1 MILTVLLSILTGC
14 NESDNSSA
22 KQTIKSTTEAN
33 NAASPALSDE
43 NSAEAVVDRKDN
55 EKSNDNLSIPEV
67 KDQNKEAEPD
77 LDALEIPSATEL
89 EESALPELTPPAA
102 PEVEEPALPE
112 LTPPAAPEVEEPAL
126 PELTQPAAPE
136 AETPALPELTQ
147 PAAPESDTPELP
159 ELTPPA
165 APEVEEPALP
175 ELTQP
180 AAPEAET
187 PALPELTQPA
197 VPESDT
203 PALPELTQPA
213 APEAETPALPELTQ
227 PAAPESETP
236 ALPELTQPA
245 APESETPAL
254 PELTQPAAPESETPA
269 LPELTQPVAPEAETP
284 ALPELTQPAAPEAE
298 TPALPESA
306 SPSVPK
312 LENPVLEDVESKPPV
327 VSDSIQ
333 TEDMGLAELPDS
345 ANALTNPASQPQAEK
360 PQTVQP
366 ETIGPKPTQITP
378 AQPVVQAAPS
388 VPQTLPD
395 QPAKTEIAPK
405 ADTIPV
411 ADTPKTANTDTVNEP
426 KWESKN
432 GSGTDA
438 NSLKKEAAKLVQT
451 EMQKLDDSLDL
462 NLVEPKDTTESRVI
476 PPPPKKTTAN
486 ASEPG
491 TLPSGAASDVSAAQ
505 SNNPLLEDIPQKQSD
520 QSNNVATAPQADVSQ
535 PNEIVKPPFDP
546 IKENGPI
553 FVGWGVPRVALVI
566 TGQQNGYLEPCGC
579 AGLDRMKGGLSRR
592 YSFIKGLR
600 DKGWPVI
607 ALDVGGMCNS
617 FGKQAELKFH
627 TTASAMRAMG
637 YDAIALGKAELGFPA
652 ADLLSEIV
660 NADGTPGMFVS
671 ANVSVFERNAGMP
684 LTYKILP
691 VNGLKFGVTSVLC
704 KSAQSSN
711 QNDEILLSQTK
722 ESLNKVMPILKEK
735 SDIRILLSH
744 GTVDEALNI
753 AKDYPDFQVIV
764 TAGGN
769 PEPPSKPVILP
780 SGQYIITVGEKG
792 MCSIVLGFF
801 EKGVLKYQRV
811 PHDSRFEQSDAVR
824 QMMQSYQDQLKELWL
839 EGLGVRPV
847 PQIDPARGANVGPK
861 KCQTCHEYQYDVWKK
876 SKHAHAFKSLEDAK
890 PARDF
895 DPECVCCHVV
905 GWHRHLYFPYQKGYI
920 KPGQD
925 DHLKNVSCEA
935 CHGSG
940 EAHIAA
946 ESSSNVENQNAQRAK
961 MHIDL
966 KYAKEKMCG
975 DCHDLDNSPNFDPD
989 KYWDLIK
996 HHDPEDDE

>member
-33 NAASPALSDE
+33 NAASSALSDD
-43 NSAEAVVDRKDN
+43 NAAEAVVDNKDN

-67 KDQNKEAEPD
+67 KDQNKDAEPD

-89 EESALPELTPPAA
+89 EEPALPELTPPAVPDAEAPALPELTPPAVPEAEAPALPELTPPAVPETETPALPELTPPAA
-102 PEVEEPALPE
+102 PEAETPALPELTPPAAPEAETPALPELTPPAAPEAETPALPELTPPAVPEVETPALPELTPPAVPEVETPALPE
-112 LTPPAAPEVEEPAL
+112 LTPPAAPEVETPAL
-126 PELTQPAAPE
+126 TAPPAPE
-136 AETPALPELTQ
+136 VETPALT
-147 PAAPESDTPELP
+147 
-159 ELTPPA
+159 
-165 APEVEEPALP
+165 
-175 ELTQP
+175 
-180 AAPEAET
+180 
-187 PALPELTQPA
+187 
-197 VPESDT
+197 
-203 PALPELTQPA
+203 
-213 APEAETPALPELTQ
+213 
-227 PAAPESETP
+227 
-236 ALPELTQPA
+236 
-245 APESETPAL
+245 
-254 PELTQPAAPESETPA
+254 
-269 LPELTQPVAPEAETP
+269 
-284 ALPELTQPAAPEAE
+284 
-298 TPALPESA
+298 ESA
-306 SPSVPK
+306 LPSVPK
-312 LENPVLEDVESKPPV
+312 LEKPVLEDVESKAPV
-327 VSDSIQ
+327 APDSIQ

-378 AQPVVQAAPS
+378 AQPAVQAAPS
-388 VPQTLPD
+388 APQTLPA

-405 ADTIPV
+405 ADTTPA

-432 GSGTDA
+432 GSGSDA
-438 NSLKKEAAKLVQT
+438 NSLKEEAAKLVQT

-476 PPPPKKTTAN
+476 PPPPKKTAAN

-491 TLPSGAASDVSAAQ
+491 TIPSGVASDVPATQ
-505 SNNPLLEDIPQKQSD
+505 SNNPLLEDIPQNQNG
-520 QSNNVATAPQADVSQ
+520 QSNNSVATVPQTDANQ

-722 ESLNKVMPILKEK
+722 ESLNRVMPILKQK

-744 GTVDEALNI
+744 GTVDEAINI

-839 EGLGVRPV
+839 DGLGVRPV
-847 PQIDPARGANVGPK
+847 PQTDQTRGANVGPK

-935 CHGSG
+935 CHGPG

-996 HHDPEDDE
+996 HHEPEDDE

>member
-1 MILTVLLSILTGC
+1 MGLAILMVVLSGC
-14 NESDNSSA
+14 KEPNNSSTN
-22 KQTIKSTTEAN
+22 QTSETKTEEVTA
-33 NAASPALSDE
+33 
-43 NSAEAVVDRKDN
+43 DN
-55 EKSNDNLSIPEV
+55 ENVKPTDDMTASEPKTLTNDSELSE
-67 KDQNKEAEPD
+67 D
-77 LDALEIPSATEL
+77 LDITEL
-89 EESALPELTPPAA
+89 QAPELPEIEPADAPETPELTPPALPETEPEDA
-102 PEVEEPALPE
+102 PEVPE
-112 LTPPAAPEVEEPAL
+112 LTPPALPETEPEDAPEV
-126 PELTQPAAPE
+126 
-136 AETPALPELTQ
+136 
-147 PAAPESDTPELP
+147 P

-165 APEVEEPALP
+165 LPETESEDAPETPEITPPALP
-175 ELTQP
+175 ETESE
-180 AAPEAET
+180 AAPETPELT
-187 PALPELTQPA
+187 PPALPETESEVAPETPELTPPALPETESEVAPEMPEITPPALPETESEVAPETPEITPPALTEAEPELTPEAPEPKTPA
-197 VPESDT
+197 VPET
-203 PALPELTQPA
+203 KPEV
-213 APEAETPALPELTQ
+213 APETPA
-227 PAAPESETP
+227 
-236 ALPELTQPA
+236 
-245 APESETPAL
+245 
-254 PELTQPAAPESETPA
+254 
-269 LPELTQPVAPEAETP
+269 
-284 ALPELTQPAAPEAE
+284 
-298 TPALPESA
+298 
-306 SPSVPK
+306 VPD
-312 LENPVLEDVESKPPV
+312 VL
-327 VSDSIQ
+327 Q
-333 TEDMGLAELPDS
+333 TEDMDLAELPDS
-345 ANALTNPASQPQAEK
+345 ATETQKAEPQSQPEK
-360 PQTVQP
+360 TAAAQP
-366 ETIGPKPTQITP
+366 DTIGPKPTQVKTAKAEPTQSAPAVPAVPETPEPQSAKPDTTP
-378 AQPVVQAAPS
+378 AVDTANAG
-388 VPQTLPD
+388 
-395 QPAKTEIAPK
+395 A
-405 ADTIPV
+405 ADT
-411 ADTPKTANTDTVNEP
+411 KNEP

-432 GSGTDA
+432 KSTTEPNTLKEDA
-438 NSLKKEAAKLVQT
+438 SNLVQS

-462 NLVEPKDTTESRVI
+462 NLVEPADTTESRVI
-476 PPPPKKTTAN
+476 PPPPKKNAAD

-491 TLPSGAASDVSAAQ
+491 TLPSQTAQASDNPADKP
-505 SNNPLLEDIPQKQSD
+505 NNPLLEDIPQKESG
-520 QSNNVATAPQADVSQ
+520 QSNNAAAEAPQTAANQ

-627 TTASAMRAMG
+627 TTASALRAMG
-637 YDAIALGKAELGFPA
+637 YNAIALGKAELGFPA
-652 ADLLSEIV
+652 ADILSEIV

-671 ANVSVFERNAGMP
+671 ANVSVFERDAGMP
-684 LTYKILP
+684 PTYKILQA
-691 VNGLKFGVTSVLC
+691 NGLKLGITSVLC
-704 KSAQSSN
+704 KSAQNFS
-711 QNDEILLSQTK
+711 QNDEILLSPTK
-722 ESLNKVMPILKEK
+722 ESLNKVTPILKEK

-744 GTVDEALNI
+744 GTVEEALAI

-780 SGQYIITVGEKG
+780 SGQYIITVGQKG

-811 PHDSRFEQSDAVR
+811 PHDSRFEQSDVVR

-839 EGLGVRPV
+839 DGLGIRPV
-847 PQIDPARGANVGPK
+847 PQTDQTRGANVGPK

-920 KPGQD
+920 KPGED

-935 CHGSG
+935 CHGPG

-946 ESSSNVENQNAQRAK
+946 ESSSNVENQKAQREK

-989 KYWDLIK
+989 KYWELIK
-996 HHDPEDDE
+996 HHDPEDDQ